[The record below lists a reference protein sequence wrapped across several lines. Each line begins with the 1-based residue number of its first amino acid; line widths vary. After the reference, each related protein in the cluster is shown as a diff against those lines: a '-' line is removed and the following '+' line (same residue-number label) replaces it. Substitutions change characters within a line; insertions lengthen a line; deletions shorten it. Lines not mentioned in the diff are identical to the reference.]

1 MPFSTNYANNI
12 LNYLFAKTQTLSA
25 PSVVYLGLSENDP
38 EADGGVFNELS
49 CDTYARL
56 LISGTSTSVSYL
68 DYIGNANNRAITNAK
83 QINWTKATVDWT
95 QAKGF
100 GLFSAPSGG
109 EPFFY
114 GTLEAPVTCEAGAVA
129 LFDPGALKISFPTT
143 DTAATAST

>member
-12 LNYLFAKTQTLSA
+12 LNFLFAKTPSLSA
-25 PSVVYLGLSENDP
+25 PVRVYLGLSENDP

-49 CDTYARL
+49 CDTYVRL
-56 LISGTSTSVSYL
+56 LISDTGVNYI

-83 QINWTKATVDWT
+83 QINWTKATVNWI

-114 GTLEAPVTCEAGAVA
+114 GALETPVTCEAGAVA